1 MRVID
6 LLVVYL
12 GVGVACAV
20 VVGRLARGREPSVLD
35 RVFVVFMWPIYVPA
49 LLAPAPAPPLATR
62 IPGTAAGI
70 IRAERA
76 ALIAAVDAVANTP
89 VRACL
94 PTREQLETLVGRIES
109 LDAKVAELDGVL
121 ARDEFDAAR
130 AASAVHAA
138 EREGGSLLESAQMVK
153 RSIEQLQS
161 MRAAAAKERDE
172 LLALCGRLRTQLTV
186 VRFAERDGGDEL
198 GGLVNEIL
206 VRVEA
211 VGASLEPAI
220 E

>member
-1 MRVID
+1 MID

-20 VVGRLARGREPSVLD
+20 VIGRFARDRKPDLLD
-35 RVFVVFMWPIYVPA
+35 RAFVVFVWPIYVPA
-49 LLAPAPAPPLATR
+49 LLAPSPAPAIATR
-62 IPGTAAGI
+62 IAGNAASI
-70 IRAERA
+70 IRAERS
-76 ALIAAVDAVANTP
+76 ALLAAVDAVAHTP

-94 PTREQLETLVGRIES
+94 PSREQLDALVGRIEA
-109 LDAKVAELDGVL
+109 LDAKVTDLDGVL
-121 ARDEFDAAR
+121 ARDEFDPSR
-130 AASAVHAA
+130 AASAVAAA
-138 EREGGSLLESAQMVK
+138 EREGGSLFESAQMVL
-153 RSIEQLQS
+153 RSIERLQS
-161 MRAAAAKERDE
+161 MRALAAKERDE

-186 VRFAERDGGDEL
+186 VRFAERAGSDEL

-211 VGASLEPAI
+211 VGASLDPAI

>member
-6 LLVVYL
+6 LLVAYL

-20 VVGRLARGREPSVLD
+20 VVGRWARGRVPTVLD
-35 RVFVVFMWPIYVPA
+35 RVLVVFVWPIYVPA
-49 LLAPAPAPPLATR
+49 LLAPAPAPPLAMR
-62 IPGTAAGI
+62 ISGTAAGI

-76 ALIAAVDAVANTP
+76 ALVAAVDAVANTP

-94 PTREQLETLVGRIES
+94 PTREQLETLVARIES

-121 ARDEFDAAR
+121 VRDEFDPTR
-130 AASAVHAA
+130 AATAVRAA
-138 EREGGSLLESAQMVK
+138 EREGGSLLESAQMVQ
-153 RSIEQLQS
+153 RSIEQLKA
-161 MRAAAAKERDE
+161 MRALAAKERDE

-186 VRFAERDGGDEL
+186 VRFAERTGGDEL
-198 GGLVNEIL
+198 GGLVSEIL

-211 VGASLEPAI
+211 VGASLDPAI